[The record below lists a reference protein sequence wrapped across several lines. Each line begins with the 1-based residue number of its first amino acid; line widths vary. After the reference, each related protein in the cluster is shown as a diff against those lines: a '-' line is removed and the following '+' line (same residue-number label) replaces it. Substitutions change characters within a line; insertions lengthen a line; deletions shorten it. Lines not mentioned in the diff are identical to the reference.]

1 MSGTTPEKDPSPE
14 QKPDETQTEITPI
27 QATHPPKSKDESPD
41 QNQQSQCQL
50 RPPQQSESKRKG
62 KRTSEEL
69 RITIPDAVVYDQ
81 LRVTASP
88 EYAQEE
94 EPIAFLNPPFERK
107 SEWMEPKFT
116 YFPKYPQ
123 SQNPQNTIQ
132 TGPIQPGGSNRVQG
146 NPPSRPGRRVKKL
159 LCLCI

>member
-62 KRTSEEL
+62 KGTSEEL
-69 RITIPDAVVYDQ
+69 RITIPDYDQ
-81 LRVTASP
+81 LRETAGTKFF
-88 EYAQEE
+88 Y
-94 EPIAFLNPPFERK
+94 PPFERK

-116 YFPKYPQ
+116 YFPKYSQ

-132 TGPIQPGGSNRVQG
+132 TGPIQPDGSNPVQG